1 MELGQVT
8 LPRFP
13 GGGGVGNVGSGVGG
27 GQTSQGVGGGQ
38 GHPGS
43 TGQNVSNNSIF
54 TLNNTYLMHLLCVIV
69 KRLLKVA
76 ANNPTD

>member
-1 MELGQVT
+1 MELGQVS

-13 GGGGVGNVGSGVGG
+13 GGGGVGNVGGTGGAASGAAN
-27 GQTSQGVGGGQ
+27 Q

-43 TGQNVSNNSIF
+43 AQQNVSNNSIF

-76 ANNPTD
+76 ASKPAE